1 MTFLSGASYLTEEG
15 FWLYTEDPPFSEAL
29 KLLEPFLTVACCEGV
44 IVVLSGYYRSYYLWW
59 QMFL

>member
-29 KLLEPFLTVACCEGV
+29 KLLGPFVIAMLYIEWLVSLLLSLVANV
-44 IVVLSGYYRSYYLWW
+44 SVRVV
-59 QMFL
+59 